1 MSNFENFLY
10 DRKVY
15 PLSEYMFSESEAFYN
30 GVSEESCDISFLK
43 LVARFQ
49 EETPYHAGI
58 ATKQKIIAY
67 AFAKGISADETD
79 NILQTYHFTALYPKS
94 LFDSSIIFA
103 LNTKMSAGEWTVL
116 YKKYERL
123 LKRNNQNSK
132 SAIFGRRLEK
142 REFFSYLAASKS
154 LVDSGAKSRM
164 VSELLLIA
172 EKTKENVDK
181 KALSEVLD
189 AFYDGKIKVSK
200 TVKSIKDET
209 GLNSEMIYYIM
220 AKNASF
226 DGTEDVENLYAKL
239 KKTSSSLLSFSKV
252 QSEINETD
260 PCCVFEHLKPYFEE
274 KFSFEDLYDMLQLFS
289 EESPY
294 ATDSFGMTID
304 TTNQEISQ
312 WLMQAVEKRNYDLF
326 FANAGTSL
334 ESLRYKKRRYIFK
347 YLYYFVQENIDRFYD
362 FEQKLI
368 KRMYKCNDL
377 KKLKKEYLSLA
388 DSTLIKGLSKICV
401 RKESDNGYNL
411 ESLTENHNIGVDM
424 LSKMDI
430 TFSSLFF
437 DFCSFWGN
445 YNLVGR
451 AFINKFE
458 VFVFYNEVPIEQA
471 EENHALV
478 TVVRGKDMLP
488 IAFNIKEFRKEY
500 QMFDET
506 EETVKDVFLKKLSEN
521 IKGWDSI
528 SSDSIQWLLSKSSVD
543 PWEEIIDSLLNDDS
557 TNNKNDTLI
566 EGEENDFPKHHRS
579 PVKDNRYMHDY
590 KIFKN
595 IITGKTDA
603 SRDFLLLFAVY
614 CGADLDEIEEH
625 LLVNVG
631 YLGLDEE
638 RPFDQLIIALAK
650 EPVRESR
657 KLRFFDIIYKLDW
670 AYENNKISLYFLQ
683 KEILNAICTENHEF
697 MIND

>member
-10 DRKVY
+10 DRKGY
-15 PLSEYMFSESEAFYN
+15 PLSDYMFSESEAFYN
-30 GVSEESCDISFLK
+30 GVSEESCGISFLK
-43 LVARFQ
+43 LVAQFQ
-49 EETPYHAGI
+49 EENPCHAGI

-67 AFAKGISADETD
+67 AFAKGISADETN

-103 LNTKMSAGEWTVL
+103 LNTQMSAHEWTVL
-116 YKKYERL
+116 YKRYERL

-142 REFFSYLAASKS
+142 REFFSYLAASES
-154 LVDSGAKSRM
+154 VADSGAKSRM
-164 VSELLLIA
+164 ISELLRIA
-172 EKTKENVDK
+172 QKTKEYVDK
-181 KALSEVLD
+181 NALSEILD

-226 DGTEDVENLYAKL
+226 DGTGDVENLYTKL

-252 QSEINETD
+252 QSETNETD
-260 PCCVFEHLKPYFEE
+260 PCCVYEHLKPYFEE

-347 YLYYFVQENIDRFYD
+347 YLYYFVQENIDRFYEL
-362 FEQKLI
+362 EQKLI
-368 KRMYKCNDL
+368 KQMYKCNDL

-388 DSTLIKGLSKICV
+388 NSTLIKGLPKICM

-411 ESLTENHNIGVDM
+411 ESLTEDHNIGIDM

-458 VFVFYNEVPIEQA
+458 VFVFHNEVPIEQV

-478 TVVRGKDMLP
+478 TVARGKDKLP

-500 QMFDET
+500 QMFEET

-528 SSDSIQWLLSKSSVD
+528 SSDSIQWLLSQSSVD
-543 PWEEIIDSLLNDDS
+543 PWEEIIDSLLND
-557 TNNKNDTLI
+557 TLI
-566 EGEENDFPKHHRS
+566 EGEENDSLAEKNDFPKHHKAS
-579 PVKDNRYMHDY
+579 VKDNRYMHDY
-590 KIFKN
+590 KIFKD

-631 YLGLDEE
+631 YLGLDDE
-638 RPFDQLIIALAK
+638 RPFDQLIISLAR
-650 EPVRESR
+650 EPVHEKR
-657 KLRFFDIIYKLDW
+657 KMNFFEIVNKLDW
-670 AYENNKISLYFLQ
+670 AYENNKIRLYFLQ
-683 KEILNAICTENHEF
+683 NEILNAICTENHEF
-697 MIND
+697 KID